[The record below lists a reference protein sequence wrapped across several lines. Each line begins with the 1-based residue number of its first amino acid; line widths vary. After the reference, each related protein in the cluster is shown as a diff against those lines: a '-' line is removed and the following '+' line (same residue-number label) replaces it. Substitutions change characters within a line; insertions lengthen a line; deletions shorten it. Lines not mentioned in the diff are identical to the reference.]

1 MPDESVENDL
11 WRFSQAFYHF
21 PGVASALI
29 ALQDRAGLDVNLML
43 FALWLGVT
51 GRSPLD
57 HADLA
62 AAERAVCDIRAEMIV
77 PLRALRR
84 RLKGI
89 PDSDVQNLREGVKAL
104 ELAAEKL
111 AQDRLAGLAGPADAE
126 ISAEACLALAE
137 ANLAFY
143 LGPLSFGSAEA
154 MVIRNAV
161 AELAVE
167 AVRVWR

>member
-1 MPDESVENDL
+1 MRAESSENDL
-11 WRFSQAFYHF
+11 WRFSLDFYHL

-57 HADLA
+57 HAGLA

-89 PDSDVQNLREGVKAL
+89 PDNDVQNLREGVKAL

-111 AQDRLAGLAGPADAE
+111 AQDRLVGVAGPADAE
-126 ISAEACLALAE
+126 ISAEAGLALAE
-137 ANLAFY
+137 ANLALY
-143 LGPLSFGSAEA
+143 LGVPSFGSAEA
-154 MVIRNAV
+154 IVIRNAV
-161 AELAVE
+161 AKLAVD
-167 AVRVWR
+167 ALRVRR

>member
-1 MPDESVENDL
+1 M
-11 WRFSQAFYHF
+11 
-21 PGVASALI
+21 I

-62 AAERAVCDIRAEMIV
+62 AAERAVCDIRAEIIV

-89 PDSDVQNLREGVKAL
+89 PDNDVQSLREGVKAL

-111 AQDRLAGLAGPADAE
+111 AQVRLAGLAGPVDAE

-137 ANLAFY
+137 ANLALY
-143 LGPLSFGSAEA
+143 LGPLSFGSADSA
-154 MVIRNAV
+154 GFNDLKPRLGVPTRRATATTIRV
-161 AELAVE
+161 PL
-167 AVRVWR
+167 WISCG

>member
-1 MPDESVENDL
+1 M
-11 WRFSQAFYHF
+11 
-21 PGVASALI
+21 I

-57 HADLA
+57 HAGLA
-62 AAERAVCDIRAEMIV
+62 AAERAVCDIRGEMIE

-84 RLKGI
+84 RLKSI
-89 PDSDVQNLREGVKAL
+89 ADNDVQSLREGVKAL

-111 AQDRLAGLAGPADAE
+111 AQDRLVGLAGPADE
-126 ISAEACLALAE
+126 ELSAEAALALAQ
-137 ANLAFY
+137 ANLALY
-143 LGPLSFGSAEA
+143 LGPLSFGSGEA

-161 AELAVE
+161 AELAVD